1 MNELT
6 DFRPLEVLF
15 EREDLP
21 RFELPA
27 PLVTA
32 YGGGL
37 GFSRPRLFANFVA
50 SLDGVVA
57 LPEGGE
63 SGQIISGKNQAD
75 RFVMGM
81 LRACAEAVII
91 GAGTFRRSTGH
102 LWRAQTIF
110 PGAAAAFAE
119 ARRGLGLAPEPRLV
133 LLSGAGELDPDAPAV
148 RDALIVTTRKSEA
161 KLRASLPATAE
172 VVALDSDPI
181 APTELVA
188 LLHQR
193 GYRLLLTEGG
203 PSLFAELMDA
213 KLVDEVFLTS
223 SPKLFGHTLGD
234 QRKSLIFGR
243 DLGGMPLDLVSVRR
257 QGSHLFLRYQI
268 ENVAQD

>member
-1 MNELT
+1 MNELS

-15 EREDLP
+15 EREHLP

-27 PLVTA
+27 ALVAA

-50 SLDGVVA
+50 SLDGVVG

-63 SGQIISGKNQAD
+63 SGQIISGKSQAD
-75 RFVMGM
+75 RFVMGL
-81 LRACAEAVII
+81 LRACAEAVIV

-133 LLSGAGELDPDAPAV
+133 LVTGSGALEPEAPAV
-148 RDALIVTTRKSEA
+148 RDALIVTTPRSEA
-161 KLRASLPATAE
+161 KLRATLPASAE
-172 VVALDSDPI
+172 IVALASDPI

-188 LLHQR
+188 LLHKR

-203 PSLFAELMDA
+203 PSLFAELLAA
-213 KLVDEVFLTS
+213 KLVDDVFLTS
-223 SPKLFGHTLGD
+223 SPKLFGQTPGD
-234 QRKSLIFGR
+234 QRKSLVFGR
-243 DLGGMPLDLVSVRR
+243 DLGGTPLDLVSARR
-257 QGSHLFLRYQI
+257 HGSHLFLRY
-268 ENVAQD
+268 EDEK